1 MFTGIVRGI
10 GRIVSAR
17 NADGAL
23 ELAVDTGGLATGGW
37 HAGDS
42 ICVAGVCLTAARIDA
57 GSFAACVSR
66 ETLSCTTLGSLAP
79 GDPVNLEPA
88 LAAGEPLGGHQVTGH
103 VDGVARV
110 AGADADAGSLRL
122 TIEVP
127 PALVRYLARKGSVTL
142 DGVSLTV
149 NELAD
154 DRFGVNLVPHT
165 RAITTLGAARVGQA
179 VNLEVDVLARYLE
192 RLLDAQ
198 WRR

>member
-1 MFTGIVRGI
+1 MFTGIVKGI
-10 GRIVSAR
+10 GRIISAR
-17 NADGAL
+17 SADGVL
-23 ELAVDTGGLATGGW
+23 ELAVDTGGLATAGW

-42 ICVAGVCLTAARIDA
+42 ICVAGVCLTAARMDA
-57 GSFAACVSR
+57 GGFAACVSR
-66 ETLSCTTLGSLAP
+66 ETQSCTTLGSLSP

-88 LAAGEPLGGHQVTGH
+88 LAAGEPLGGHHVSGH

-110 AGADADAGSLRL
+110 AGVGEDAGSLRL

-127 PALVRYLARKGSVTL
+127 PPLARYLARKGSVTL

-165 RAITTLGAARVGQA
+165 RAITTLGAVRVGQA